1 VFKNSV
7 LINADKK
14 HDGYRTGRNY
24 YLFKILNPG
33 NTFNITNNGIFLKN
47 FSSEDELSNSNVGYY
62 LDSKRNILFV
72 KVKDEKNIKIE
83 YEY

>member
-1 VFKNSV
+1 
-7 LINADKK
+7 
-14 HDGYRTGRNY
+14 
-24 YLFKILNPG
+24 LNPG